1 MLRDA
6 EGDVG
11 ASVAATTDEKVIQA
25 LSSLTLEPLD
35 GDLVPGYADE
45 VFTRLREFALKRR
58 STALRQELQK
68 MNPTTDP
75 RYDELF
81 QVLIAT
87 DGELRR
93 LREHGN
99 VSV

>member
-1 MLRDA
+1 MLRQA

-11 ASVAATTDEKVIQA
+11 ALVASTGDDKVVTA
-25 LSSLTLEPLD
+25 LSALALEPLD
-35 GDLVPGYADE
+35 GELVPGYADE
-45 VFTRLREFALKRR
+45 VFARLREFALKRR
-58 STALRQELQK
+58 SAAIRQELQK

-81 QVLIAT
+81 QSLIAT

-93 LREHGN
+93 VRERGH
-99 VSV
+99 VAV